1 MLKLNA
7 APGRLLIATAFV
19 AAFAATANA
28 APVNKTMCVFDPSG
42 THGDLYKFAERYQA
56 AALAWG
62 VRFKLKVNTNEVVAT
77 SDFKAGQCQ
86 AVLLTSLRARGFIK
100 STGTLEAIGALPS
113 YKHLKKVIRVL
124 SSPKAT
130 RYVTQ
135 GEYEAAS
142 ILPGGAVYLMLRK
155 KAHASMP
162 KLAGK
167 KIATLVHDKPGRV
180 MVDTV
185 GASMVP
191 AEVGTFAGIFNNG
204 RADGCYAP
212 AAAVKPLEL
221 LKGMR
226 KGGGVVRY
234 PLAQLSFQVIIK
246 TKDFPAGFG
255 QSSRKWSVSQ
265 FKASLKMAN
274 KAERAIPAKYWIAVP
289 DADKK
294 LYDEKLRQVRIRLRK
309 KGAYHAG
316 VLRLMKRVRCKIDK
330 TRAECSD
337 KLE

>member
-1 MLKLNA
+1 MKRLAMLALLLTLPTAALA
-7 APGRLLIATAFV
+7 APIDR
-19 AAFAATANA
+19 
-28 APVNKTMCVFDPSG
+28 TMCVFDPSG

-56 AALAWG
+56 AALGWG
-62 VRFKLKVNTNEVVAT
+62 VRFKLVVNTNEVVAT

-86 AVLLTSLRARGFIK
+86 AVLITSLRARGFIQ

-113 YKHLKKVIRVL
+113 YDHLKRVITVL
-124 SSPKAT
+124 ASPKA
-130 RYVTQ
+130 RPYVVE

-142 ILPGGAVYLMLRK
+142 ILPGGAVYLMLRDK
-155 KAHASMP
+155 SHASMP

-185 GASMVP
+185 GASMVA

-212 AAAVKPLEL
+212 ATAVKPLEL

-226 KGGGVVRY
+226 KGGGIVRY
-234 PLAQLSFQVIIK
+234 PLAQLSFQVLIK
-246 TKDFPAGFG
+246 TKDFPDGFG
-255 QSSRKWSVSQ
+255 QNSRTWSVGQ
-265 FKASLKMAN
+265 FKSSLKMAN
-274 KAERAIPAKYWIAVP
+274 AAEDAIAANFWIDVP
-289 DADKK
+289 EADKK
-294 LYDEKLRQVRIRLRK
+294 LYDEKLRQVRIRLRQS
-309 KGAYHAG
+309 GAYHGG
-316 VLRLMKRVRCKIDK
+316 VLRLMKRIRCKVDG